1 MGRSMAGVRG
11 SLVDHGAYKLS
22 LPMGWTMDRS
32 MGYPSNVD
40 LSVITDTL
48 VCFIRVFFFFSP
60 GGGCSWRVLS
70 TVVVTAVRWVM
81 FVVLPPAAEGVDNT
95 RAIPQAG
102 YIPALSD
109 VDASGHVPGG
119 L

>member
-48 VCFIRVFFFFSP
+48 VCFIRVFFFFFTGRWLFVEGAIDCGGDSSTMGNVCCTPP
-60 GGGCSWRVLS
+60 GSRRG
-70 TVVVTAVRWVM
+70 
-81 FVVLPPAAEGVDNT
+81 
-95 RAIPQAG
+95 
-102 YIPALSD
+102 
-109 VDASGHVPGG
+109 
-119 L
+119 